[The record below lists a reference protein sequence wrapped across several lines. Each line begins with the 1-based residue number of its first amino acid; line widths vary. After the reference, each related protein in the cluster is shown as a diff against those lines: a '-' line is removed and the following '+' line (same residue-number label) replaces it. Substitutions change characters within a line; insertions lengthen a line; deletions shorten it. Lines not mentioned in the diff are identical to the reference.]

1 MSLVQKNQQRWE
13 SMHIL
18 PSRIN
23 EISNIAKR
31 LTASAAKARYQQ
43 IEKATNV
50 PWFIIAV
57 IHERESTQN
66 FTRQLA
72 QGDPL
77 SQVSTH
83 VPKGRGPFFNHPND
97 PAGHDAF
104 YRGALDA
111 LIDCPPYA
119 SKWAD
124 WSPGGSLTLLV
135 EYNGLGYENRGI
147 PSPYIWAGSDQY
159 SHGKY
164 IADGVFDA
172 SVVDEQ
178 IGCAP
183 IIKVMMQLD
192 PTIKWGNPSIINQI
206 KKETKTMT
214 LTNWKTTLA
223 GVAAILTAIAG
234 VITQLT
240 TGMYGEILATLAG
253 GFAGLGAI
261 FAKDFNVTGGTV
273 PTPPEAIK

>member
-147 PSPYIWAGSDQY
+147 PSPYIWAVSDQY
-159 SHGKY
+159 SHGT
-164 IADGVFDA
+164 
-172 SVVDEQ
+172 S
-178 IGCAP
+178 
-183 IIKVMMQLD
+183 
-192 PTIKWGNPSIINQI
+192 
-206 KKETKTMT
+206 
-214 LTNWKTTLA
+214 
-223 GVAAILTAIAG
+223 IAG

-273 PTPPEAIK
+273 PTPPEA